1 MLMPQKE
8 CLLSKTLLY
17 YSCSMTNF
25 SSSVQNL
32 AQKLASAEIE
42 QGSDFTLQVK
52 MKERGKERKD
62 PMTIK
67 FRHGLSCSATQYPTL
82 AQI

>member
-1 MLMPQKE
+1 MP
-8 CLLSKTLLY
+8 
-17 YSCSMTNF
+17 
-25 SSSVQNL
+25 VQNL
-32 AQKLASAEIE
+32 AQKLASAEIK

-67 FRHGLSCSATQYPTL
+67 FRHELSSTATL
-82 AQI
+82 EG

>member
-1 MLMPQKE
+1 M
-8 CLLSKTLLY
+8 
-17 YSCSMTNF
+17 
-25 SSSVQNL
+25 QNL
-32 AQKLASAEIE
+32 AQKLASAEIK

-67 FRHGLSCSATQYPTL
+67 FRHELSSTATLYYTHAEIQMFL
-82 AQI
+82 GHQGIL